1 MRSLLSLT
9 AAAGLSEWVLC
20 SSQGLLDDCAGAF
33 QQVAGLRSWQLPTP
47 RLASSFALGRVRVTE
62 YPVVLLARAEEAADF
77 APLLGELRALRR
89 SVLLLLIGEPALDG
103 LPVEIQR
110 VAELDESALCRA
122 VELAEPVVAAMS
134 EAELEAFMAEGVP
147 KKLRVA
153 SRQPEPR
160 FRGSLVALST
170 LLRFRYHEGVILA
183 IGQLD
188 PSEIPSVLW
197 FAETLR
203 VPAVIDASSGLREV
217 LDHLRLSRP
226 SLLLEQSLPY
236 HVIRL
241 GDFSF
246 ETAEQQEIWAQVF
259 AHGGGELF
267 EISRTGRS
275 PFAERSQLV
284 VGELEQVMKAL
295 GDVQQ
300 VGDVLDILPS
310 SRQREARLEELVHCE
325 PEGAEAMMYNLSL
338 YVTLAQSVTLGD
350 AESAARWN
358 EHAQHQFPMDRV
370 AMATQREG
378 FSPLAEYLA
387 LSLDDA
393 YSFYFA
399 TQAEDAAEILG
410 LLAQLPK
417 AHRVLCLREPYDL
430 EGVTCQSVHQV
441 DDFDALNDFS
451 EGEPASLI
459 LYLAG
464 SR

>member
-1 MRSLLSLT
+1 MVDC
-9 AAAGLSEWVLC
+9 AAAL
-20 SSQGLLDDCAGAF
+20 

-47 RLASSFALGRVRVTE
+47 RLAASFALGRVRVTE
-62 YPVVLLARAEEAADF
+62 YPVVLLAHAEQAADF
-77 APLLGELRALRR
+77 APLLVELQALRR
-89 SVLLLLIGEPALDG
+89 SVLLLLIGEPAADC
-103 LPVEIQR
+103 LPVEVQR

-134 EAELEAFMAEGVP
+134 EVDFEAFMAEGVP
-147 KKLRVA
+147 KKTRTA
-153 SRQPEPR
+153 SRLPEPR

-170 LLRFRYHEGVILA
+170 LLRFRYHEGIILA
-183 IGQLD
+183 IGQLE
-188 PSEIPSVLW
+188 PSELQSVLW

-203 VPAVIDASSGLREV
+203 VPAVVDACSGLREQ

-246 ETAEQQEIWAQVF
+246 ESPEQQEIWAQVF

-275 PFAERSQLV
+275 SFAERSQLV

-310 SRQREARLEELVHCE
+310 SRQREARLEELVHCD
-325 PEGAEAMMYNLSL
+325 PEGAEAMMFTLSQ

-350 AESAARWN
+350 AECAARWN
-358 EHAQHQFPMDRV
+358 EHAQHQFPVHRV
-370 AMATQREG
+370 TMATQG
-378 FSPLAEYLA
+378 GCFSPLAEYLA
-387 LSLDDA
+387 LSLDEA
-393 YSFYFA
+393 YSFYLA
-399 TQAEDAAEILG
+399 VQGEDAAEMAE

-417 AHRVLCLREPYDL
+417 AHRVLCLREACELDA
-430 EGVTCQSVHQV
+430 VRCQSVHQL
-441 DDFDALNDFS
+441 DDLDALNDFS
-451 EGEPASLI
+451 EGQPATLI
-459 LYLAG
+459 LHLAT
-464 SR
+464 SC